1 MAKYKLTSSGV
12 QDTERGAFIPA
23 TATNRDWR
31 KYQEWLKVETNKPD
45 PEFTAE
51 ELTIQKQRKI
61 RNIERI
67 IADTR
72 VRKDAA
78 SAEGL
83 AGLADECQVELDK
96 LRTEL
101 TVEKEG

>member
-1 MAKYKLTSSGV
+1 MAKYKLTSEGV

-23 TATNRDWR
+23 TSTNRDWR
-31 KYQEWLKVETNKPD
+31 KYQKWLKVKTNKPD

-51 ELTIQKQRKI
+51 ELAAQKQRKI
-61 RNIERI
+61 RNIERT

-78 SAEGL
+78 TAEGL
-83 AGLADECQVELDK
+83 TGLADECQAELDK
-96 LRTEL
+96 LRIEL
-101 TVEKEG
+101 AAEQEA